1 MNNLNLGG
9 YDLDIVPINMISKLN
24 CVTNL
29 VLEGNLMSLEQAR
42 VFMTDMAADTN
53 LKRLNLERFNLSWQ
67 DPGLVARAVVH
78 VEKVVIECDLP
89 KAHVMAILGQIDQS
103 SRLRQLD
110 LGNNDVSRVPR
121 YLLETA
127 VKFLKEGGGSLEL
140 KKVGP

>member
-1 MNNLNLGG
+1 
-9 YDLDIVPINMISKLN
+9 
-24 CVTNL
+24 
-29 VLEGNLMSLEQAR
+29 
-42 VFMTDMAADTN
+42 
-53 LKRLNLERFNLSWQ
+53 
-67 DPGLVARAVVH
+67 
-78 VEKVVIECDLP
+78 
-89 KAHVMAILGQIDQS
+89 MAILGQIDQS